1 MSTLEIARE
10 APGVD
15 GPNAD
20 TLARDA
26 ARERRRLLGLSLPA
40 LVLVGLLLVLPV
52 GWLFYLSVVDQDA
65 YSLVHYQR
73 LVQEPA
79 YVTILW
85 NTVKVSVLVT
95 VICVLLGYPLA
106 YLLAQ
111 LPPRA
116 ANLGLIVVIL
126 PLWTALL
133 VRTYAW
139 LVLLQRRGLVNTLLV
154 NLGLAAEPIPLVHNM
169 TGTVIG
175 MTHILLPFLVLPLY
189 ASMRAIDPD
198 YVRAAAGLGASP
210 IRAFRQVFLPLSLPG
225 LTAGLLLV
233 FVLCLGFYV
242 TPALLGGGKTY
253 LVAMKIEQNV
263 NTYFAWGASS
273 SLAVVLL
280 VSVGLLFAVLHRVFA
295 IPRLF
300 GIR

>member
-1 MSTLEIARE
+1 MSIAQ
-10 APGVD
+10 AGPVVGA
-15 GPNAD
+15 PNAEA
-20 TLARDA
+20 LARDA
-26 ARERRRLLGLSLPA
+26 AGERRRLLGLSIPA

-52 GWLFYLSVVDQDA
+52 GWLFYLSVVDKDR
-65 YSLVHYQR
+65 YSLVHYER

-85 NTVKVSVLVT
+85 NTLEVSVLVT
-95 VICVLLGYPLA
+95 LVCVLLGYPLA

-126 PLWTALL
+126 PFWTALL

-154 NLGLAAEPIPLVHNM
+154 NLGLVAEPIPLVHNM

-175 MTHILLPFLVLPLY
+175 MTHILLPFLILPLY

-198 YVRAAAGLGASP
+198 YVRAAASLGASP
-210 IRAFRQVFLPLSLPG
+210 VRAFWQVFLPLSLPG
-225 LTAGLLLV
+225 LVAGLLLV

-280 VSVGLLFAVLHRVFA
+280 VSVGLIFVVLHRVFS
-295 IPRLF
+295 IQRLF
-300 GIR
+300 GVR

>member
-1 MSTLEIARE
+1 MLEIARE
-10 APGVD
+10 GSVAGA
-15 GPNAD
+15 PNAD
-20 TLARDA
+20 ALARDA
-26 ARERRRLLGLSLPA
+26 AGERRRLLGLSIPA

-52 GWLFYLSVVDQDA
+52 GWLFYLSVVEKER
-65 YSLVHYQR
+65 YSLVHYER

-85 NTVKVSVLVT
+85 NTVEVSVLVT
-95 VICVLLGYPLA
+95 LVCVLLGYPLA

-126 PLWTALL
+126 PFWTALL

-139 LVLLQRRGLVNTLLV
+139 LVLLQRRGLANTLLV
-154 NLGLAAEPIPLVHNM
+154 NLGLITEPIPLVHNM

-175 MTHILLPFLVLPLY
+175 MTHILLPFLILPLY

-198 YVRAAAGLGASP
+198 YVRAAASLGASP
-210 IRAFRQVFLPLSLPG
+210 VRAFWQIFLPLSLPG
-225 LTAGLLLV
+225 LVAGLLLV

-280 VSVGLLFAVLHRVFA
+280 VSVGLIFVVLHRVFS
-295 IPRLF
+295 IQRLF
-300 GIR
+300 GVR

>member
-1 MSTLEIARE
+1 MLEIARE
-10 APGVD
+10 GSVAGV
-15 GPNAD
+15 PNAD
-20 TLARDA
+20 ALARDA
-26 ARERRRLLGLSLPA
+26 AGERRRLLGLSIPA
-40 LVLVGLLLVLPV
+40 VVLVALLLVLPV
-52 GWLFYLSVVDQDA
+52 GWLFYLSVVEKER
-65 YSLVHYQR
+65 YSLVHYER

-85 NTVKVSVLVT
+85 NTVEVSVLVT
-95 VICVLLGYPLA
+95 LVCVLLGYPLA

-126 PLWTALL
+126 PFWTALL

-139 LVLLQRRGLVNTLLV
+139 LVLLQRRGLANTLLV
-154 NLGLAAEPIPLVHNM
+154 NLGLITEPIPLVHNM

-175 MTHILLPFLVLPLY
+175 MTHILLPFLILPLY

-198 YVRAAAGLGASP
+198 YVRAAASLGASP
-210 IRAFRQVFLPLSLPG
+210 VRAFWQIFLPLSLPG
-225 LTAGLLLV
+225 LVAGLLLV

-280 VSVGLLFAVLHRVFA
+280 VSVGLIFVVLHRVFS
-295 IPRLF
+295 IQRLF
-300 GIR
+300 GVR

>member
-1 MSTLEIARE
+1 MLEIARE
-10 APGVD
+10 GSVAGA
-15 GPNAD
+15 PNAD
-20 TLARDA
+20 ALARDA
-26 ARERRRLLGLSLPA
+26 AGERRRLLGLSIPA
-40 LVLVGLLLVLPV
+40 LVLVALLLVLPV
-52 GWLFYLSVVDQDA
+52 GWLFYLSVVEKER
-65 YSLVHYQR
+65 YSLVHYER

-85 NTVKVSVLVT
+85 NTVEVSVLVT
-95 VICVLLGYPLA
+95 LVCVLLGYPLA

-126 PLWTALL
+126 PFWTALL

-139 LVLLQRRGLVNTLLV
+139 LVLLQRRGLANTLLV
-154 NLGLAAEPIPLVHNM
+154 NLGLITEPIPLVHNM

-175 MTHILLPFLVLPLY
+175 MTHILLPFLILPLY

-198 YVRAAAGLGASP
+198 YVRAAASLGASP
-210 IRAFRQVFLPLSLPG
+210 VRAFWQIFLPLSLPG
-225 LTAGLLLV
+225 LVAGLLLV

-280 VSVGLLFAVLHRVFA
+280 VSVGLIFVVLHRVFS
-295 IPRLF
+295 IQRLF
-300 GIR
+300 GVS

>member
-1 MSTLEIARE
+1 MLEIARE
-10 APGVD
+10 GSVAGA
-15 GPNAD
+15 PNAD
-20 TLARDA
+20 ALARDA
-26 ARERRRLLGLSLPA
+26 AGERRRLLGLSIPA
-40 LVLVGLLLVLPV
+40 LVLVALLLVLPV
-52 GWLFYLSVVDQDA
+52 GWLFYLSVVEKER
-65 YSLVHYQR
+65 YSLVHYER

-85 NTVKVSVLVT
+85 NTVEVSVLVT
-95 VICVLLGYPLA
+95 LVCVLLGYPLA

-126 PLWTALL
+126 PFWTALL

-139 LVLLQRRGLVNTLLV
+139 LVLLQRRGLANTLLV
-154 NLGLAAEPIPLVHNM
+154 NLGLITEPIPLVHNM

-175 MTHILLPFLVLPLY
+175 MTHILLPFLILPLY

-198 YVRAAAGLGASP
+198 YVRAAASLGASP
-210 IRAFRQVFLPLSLPG
+210 VRAFWQIFLPLSLPG
-225 LTAGLLLV
+225 LVAGLLLV

-280 VSVGLLFAVLHRVFA
+280 VSVGLIFVVLHRVFS
-295 IPRLF
+295 IQRLF
-300 GIR
+300 GVR